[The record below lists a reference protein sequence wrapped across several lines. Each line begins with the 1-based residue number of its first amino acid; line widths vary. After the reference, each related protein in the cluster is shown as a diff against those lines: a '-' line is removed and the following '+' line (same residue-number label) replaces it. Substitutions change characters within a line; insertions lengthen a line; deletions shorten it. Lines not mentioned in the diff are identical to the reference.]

1 MSGPYRVERRGAFHY
16 VVVGPTSDMNSYHGI
31 LSDASAIAI
40 SLNAAYAAGR
50 AGGIEKA
57 AKVAEKAYGGPAHT
71 YASENAELYRAQ
83 DEACAKIAASI
94 RSLLVQ
100 TDKEQT

>member
-1 MSGPYRVERRGAFHY
+1 MSGPYTSEPRPGHFVIKGPDVERVFQNGEHADLFVAY
-16 VVVGPTSDMNSYHGI
+16 
-31 LSDASAIAI
+31 
-40 SLNAAYAAGR
+40 LNAAYAAGR